1 MSKKAEY
8 VSMENTWY
16 TWKNL
21 GQGNNTISV
30 STILK
35 PRRTY
40 RDIFENGDYFSPLLA
55 FLPRPKPR
63 VSSEWGSGIRPG
75 GDFWKRVIIVFAKTE
90 EKRDFQIRSSKSAR
104 DVILFVSL

>member
-40 RDIFENGDYFSPLLA
+40 REIFEAKIIFLCISLPSTGTKTTGFQWAGIFENA
-55 FLPRPKPR
+55 
-63 VSSEWGSGIRPG
+63 
-75 GDFWKRVIIVFAKTE
+75 
-90 EKRDFQIRSSKSAR
+90 
-104 DVILFVSL
+104 

>member
-40 RDIFENGDYFSPLLA
+40 RDIFESEDYFSPY
-55 FLPRPKPR
+55 
-63 VSSEWGSGIRPG
+63 
-75 GDFWKRVIIVFAKTE
+75 
-90 EKRDFQIRSSKSAR
+90 
-104 DVILFVSL
+104 